1 MAHGLS
7 VRRWGVMV
15 LLLLGGALPVVAQE
29 PQAPR
34 PSISFQVSRA
44 AGLSAE
50 PFTGRVYLLF
60 SRKENQEP
68 RAAMRFI
75 SSEPILAKDVENWKE
90 GEPLTLSLEEQGAL
104 CYPRNLA
111 VNELTG
117 MRVQAIVRLN
127 SWDPQVNLAEGNAYS
142 DVAKVDTLDG
152 STISLNVSQK
162 IPPYGFKKE
171 DRRQEF
177 VVKSPL
183 LSKFYGR
190 EVMMRAA
197 VILPEKYA
205 ELDKVYPVIFQV
217 PGFGGTHHYAQ
228 PLTMTGGLEVEFVHV
243 LLDASCPT
251 GHHVFA
257 DSENNGPWGTALV
270 EDFLPAFEKNFR
282 VVKSRHGRFV
292 MGHSSGGWSSL
303 WLQLSHVD
311 TFAGVWSLSPD
322 PIDFVRFQDI
332 DIYEPGQNVFH
343 DGKGMRRPISVSEK
357 RGPVVLFEDLSDLE
371 HVLGRGGQLRSFE
384 AVFGPK
390 GSNGLPVPMWDW
402 KTGAVDPAVV
412 EHWKRYDIH
421 RWLTANWPKE
431 REQLKG
437 RIHIHMDD
445 HDNFLLETALKK
457 MMESKEPFLQEL
469 EIVIHPGWGHG
480 SYLKE
485 EFRRKIGKEM
495 ADAFLRESGQG
506 R

>member
-1 MAHGLS
+1 MVRLLQTCLCSILAAIGSLGAVLAH
-7 VRRWGVMV
+7 
-15 LLLLGGALPVVAQE
+15 AQE

-34 PSISFQVSRA
+34 PNISFEVSRS

-50 PFTGRVYLLF
+50 PFTGRVYLFF

-75 SSEPILAKDVENWKE
+75 SSEPILAKDVQNWKE
-90 GEPLTLSLEEQGAL
+90 GEPLTLSLEDAGVI
-104 CYPRNLA
+104 CHPRNLA
-111 VNELTG
+111 VSDLIG

-142 DVAKVDTLDG
+142 DVGKVETLDG
-152 STISLNVSQK
+152 STIRLSVSQK

-190 EVMMRAA
+190 EVVMRAA
-197 VILPEKYA
+197 IILPEKYA
-205 ELDKVYPVIFQV
+205 DSDKVYPVIFQV

-228 PLTMTGGLEVEFVHV
+228 PLTMTSGLEVEFVQV

-270 EDFLPAFEKNFR
+270 EDFLPAFEKSFR

-303 WLQLSHVD
+303 WLQLSHVE

-371 HVLGRGGQLRSFE
+371 HALGRGGQLGSFE

-402 KTGAVDPAVV
+402 KTGVVDPAVV

-431 REQLKG
+431 GERLKG

-457 MMESKEPFLQEL
+457 MMESKEPFLQEM